1 MIFGAELGAYSSVFA
16 SLVFFF
22 FLAILVSER
31 STLKLML
38 VPHIDWRMENRIK
51 ILYIASL

>member
-1 MIFGAELGAYSSVFA
+1 MIFGVELGAYISVFA

-31 STLKLML
+31 SILKLML
-38 VPHIDWRMENRIK
+38 MLHIDWRMENRIK
-51 ILYIASL
+51 ILCIASV